1 MKINT
6 PKTNK
11 PKRKISLG
19 GWVLIFS
26 LAVVFVFGSIFALI
40 MFNALS
46 ETGKTVVGN
55 RFQLE
60 LNPSIENAKLTEI
73 KSALDGQSTTVKSSV
88 NLKSA
93 TLRIMVQ
100 VNSTLTDEEL
110 QTAILSI
117 KDLVNTSL
125 PFETYFTSTPDIKMY
140 DLEIHIFNAVE
151 AVSTETFAYH
161 YFILSK
167 NANML
172 DWKIQEVSTPV
183 NPELAAQLKATLE
196 EKSNQ

>member
-46 ETGKTVVGN
+46 ETGKTVEGN

-60 LNPSIENAKLTEI
+60 LNPRIETAKVTEI
-73 KSALDGQSTTVKSSV
+73 KTAIDAQISTVKSSI

-100 VNSTLTDEEL
+100 LKPELTDEEL
-110 QTAILSI
+110 QAAILSI
-117 KDLVNTSL
+117 KDLINASL
-125 PFETYFTSTPDIKMY
+125 PIATYFTSTPDIKMY
-140 DLEIHIFNAVE
+140 DLEIHFYNSLE
-151 AVSTETFAYH
+151 TVSTETFTYH

-167 NANML
+167 NAMML

-183 NPELAAQLKATLE
+183 NPELAAELKAILE

>member
-19 GWVLIFS
+19 GWVLLFS

-110 QTAILSI
+110 QTTILSI

-125 PFETYFTSTPDIKMY
+125 PIETYFTSTPDIKMY

-172 DWKIQEVSTPV
+172 DWKIQEVSAPV
-183 NPELAAQLKATLE
+183 NPELAAQLKAILE